1 MALPLLA
8 AAGIQALPAV
18 AGFVGN
24 LFDRKRRKREEGK
37 ASAGISNLADVFKQQ
52 LGSNYFNTAEGTN
65 AMREI
70 DENAMEQTDQIN
82 ATANM
87 SGMTD
92 EARIAMMGKNMKA
105 KQGAY
110 AGLAGNS
117 DLWRQRNLQNYGG
130 ALGQLFQVG
139 MANRQNTNNSIQNIV
154 GGMQGGIDGAMNT
167 GAFDSWFGK
176 GTGSFQPS
184 GTVGSGGLD
193 SGQAFKNA
201 MNTDFRYKGK

>member
-8 AAGIQALPAV
+8 QAGIMAAPAI
-18 AGFVGN
+18 AGFAGN
-24 LFDRKRRKREEGK
+24 LFDRKRRRGQEDK
-37 ASAGISNLADVFKQQ
+37 AAAGISNLADVFKQQ
-52 LGSNYFNTAEGTN
+52 LGQNYFNTAEGTN

-70 DENAMEQTDQIN
+70 DEDSQNNLNQIN

-92 EARIAMMGKNMKA
+92 EARIAMLGKNMKA
-105 KQGAY
+105 KSGAL
-110 AGLAGNS
+110 AGLSGNS

-139 MANRQNTNNSIQNIV
+139 MANRQNTQNSLNNIV
-154 GGMQGGIDGAMNT
+154 GGMQGGIDGAMNV

-176 GTGSFQPS
+176 
-184 GTVGSGGLD
+184 SGGG
-193 SGQAFKNA
+193 SVMPGTPQANRAAGTNLNMPKFNF
-201 MNTDFRYKGK
+201 NL

>member
-154 GGMQGGIDGAMNT
+154 GGMQGGIDGAMNV

-176 GTGSFQPS
+176 
-184 GTVGSGGLD
+184 SGGG
-193 SGQAFKNA
+193 SVMPGTPQANKAAGINPNMPKFNL
-201 MNTDFRYKGK
+201 NL